1 MLIAYV
7 VLNADD
13 YYGPEAFGHMYKHL
27 CNVQTSGKLEYAM
40 VGYILNNTL
49 TDNGYVTR
57 GVCQIE
63 EGYLAE
69 IVERKQIE
77 RQDGAVRFLDNG
89 EWVGVAANSLVSMNM
104 WALTP
109 DVFTQLE
116 KDIVDF
122 LDNEVPL
129 DLVKSECLI
138 PTTIGDLIGKG
149 EAKVKMYASHD
160 TWQGV
165 TYKEDKPGVM
175 AALKSLKEDGLYPE
189 RLWG

>member
-1 MLIAYV
+1 
-7 VLNADD
+7 
-13 YYGPEAFGHMYKHL
+13 MYKHL
-27 CNVQTSGKLEYAM
+27 CDVQESGEPEYAM

-49 TDNGYVTR
+49 TDHGHVTR
-57 GVCQIE
+57 GVCQIKN
-63 EGYLAE
+63 GYLAE

-77 RQDGAVRFLDNG
+77 RQDGAVRFFNDE
-89 EWVGVAANSLVSMNM
+89 EWVDVAPDSLVSMNM

-109 DVFTQLE
+109 EVFTQLE
-116 KDIVDF
+116 EDIVDF
-122 LDNEVPL
+122 LKYEVPL
-129 DLVKSECLI
+129 NLEKSECLI
-138 PTTIGDLIGKG
+138 PTTIGKLIQKG

-175 AALKSLKEDGLYPE
+175 AALKGLKEEGIYPK